1 MTTIWE
7 RKKEAL
13 EPAEAA
19 VKLLGYVRE
28 IKRLDEEN
36 TAINRAKAS
45 TFKQAKS
52 FGLSTQ
58 AIKELCRPDHPQM
71 VDTPTKMLRHYLV
84 LTCGSEAAATMKD
97 ENDFGK
103 ILFGD
108 AESWPSKY
116 AE

>member
-1 MTTIWE
+1 
-7 RKKEAL
+7 
-13 EPAEAA
+13 
-19 VKLLGYVRE
+19 VSE

-36 TAINRAKAS
+36 IAVNRAKAA
-45 TFKQAKS
+45 TFKMAKS
-52 FGLSTQ
+52 YGFNTA

-71 VDTPTKMLRHYLV
+71 VDTPAKMLRQYLV
-84 LTCGSEAAATMKD
+84 LTCGSDAAAAMRN

-108 AESWPSKY
+108 SESWPTNM